1 MGARGF
7 ARVTVDSMSSAPR
20 SPLAQRW
27 PSGTWMLLD
36 GIAGV
41 AASWLT
47 MQVGAIAAVSTAD
60 FSGLTEVGPANPLL
74 LLAGVTVLL
83 GTALRRFN
91 PAAAYA
97 ALLAAAMVR
106 VNAGTALS
114 ILLVLPAAYPLY
126 LVAVTRRRRDS
137 AIALGAALVMIAVEA
152 GLAWRNGVLDM
163 ATAGAAV
170 VLVMVL
176 AWASGYLVRQ
186 RRCRSLPDRGLPR
199 GLRASS

>member
-1 MGARGF
+1 
-7 ARVTVDSMSSAPR
+7 
-20 SPLAQRW
+20 
-27 PSGTWMLLD
+27 MLLD

-47 MQVGAIAAVSTAD
+47 LQIGTSAAVSTAD
-60 FSGLTEVGPANPLL
+60 FSGLTDVSQDNPLL

-83 GTALRRFN
+83 GMALRRFN
-91 PAAAYA
+91 PTAAYA

-114 ILLVLPAAYPLY
+114 VLLALPAAYPLY

-137 AIALGAALVMIAVEA
+137 AIALGAALVLIAAEA
-152 GLAWRNGVLDM
+152 GLAWRNGTLAMV
-163 ATAGAAV
+163 TAVAAV
-170 VLVMVL
+170 VFVMVL

-186 RRCRSLPDRGLPR
+186 RRCRSLPDQGLR
-199 GLRASS
+199 RSLRASP

>member
-1 MGARGF
+1 
-7 ARVTVDSMSSAPR
+7 
-20 SPLAQRW
+20 
-27 PSGTWMLLD
+27 MLLD

-47 MQVGAIAAVSTAD
+47 LQIGAIAVVSTAD
-60 FSGLTEVGPANPLL
+60 FSGLTEVSPANLLL

-83 GTALRRFN
+83 GMALRRFN
-91 PAAAYA
+91 PTAAYA

-114 ILLVLPAAYPLY
+114 ILLVLPAGYPLY
-126 LVAVTRRRRDS
+126 LVAVTYRRRDS
-137 AIALGAALVMIAVEA
+137 AIALGAALALIAAEA

-163 ATAGAAV
+163 VMAGAAV

-186 RRCRSLPDRGLPR
+186 RRRRSLPDQGLSRGLQ
-199 GLRASS
+199 ASP